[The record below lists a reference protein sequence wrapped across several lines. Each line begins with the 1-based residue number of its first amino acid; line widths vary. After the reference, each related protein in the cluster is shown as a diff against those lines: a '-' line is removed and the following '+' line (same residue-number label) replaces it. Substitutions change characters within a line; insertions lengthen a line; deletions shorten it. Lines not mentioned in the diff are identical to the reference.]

1 MKNACFDHWN
11 SRKKN
16 IQYALQGRTVLKIGP
31 FYYAIRKKTKV
42 NIILRLFAERNEMKN
57 II

>member
-31 FYYAIRKKTKV
+31 FYYAIRKKQKS
-42 NIILRLFAERNEMKN
+42 ISSCDCLRKEMK
-57 II
+57 